1 VVLGARVVLRGP
13 VDISYSSVGKS
24 ISISKDTLSACWQL
38 SNALDSSPLRP
49 GLQFQTLLS

>member
-49 GLQFQTLLS
+49 GLQLQTLLS